1 MARTENRHL
10 RYGEIMQFQSGNKF
24 WLARSKHG
32 RNPIFK
38 DAAQLRDACFEYF
51 QWVEDNPLLEEKI
64 FHASGVITK
73 DTITKMRA
81 MTIRAMCFFIGL
93 SRQGWQ
99 EYSEKPD
106 FSDIVKEIED
116 VIYSQKFEGA
126 AADLL
131 NSNIIARELGLSDNV
146 KNEHTGANG
155 GAIQVNT
162 TAMSAEEAYNLL
174 INGGTIKTD

>member
-1 MARTENRHL
+1 
-10 RYGEIMQFQSGNKF
+10 MQFQTGNQF
-24 WLARSKHG
+24 WKMRETHG
-32 RNPIFK
+32 RNPIFETPEQLWV
-38 DAAQLRDACFEYF
+38 AACEYF
-51 QWVEDNPLLEEKI
+51 QWVEDNPLYEEKI
-64 FHASGVITK
+64 FHSQGMITK

-126 AADLL
+126 AADML
-131 NSNIIARELGLSDNV
+131 NSNIIARELGLSDKV
-146 KNEHTGANG
+146 QNEHTGANG
-155 GAIQVNT
+155 DPI
-162 TAMSAEEAYNLL
+162 SLL
-174 INGGTIKTD
+174 ITQIQGNSLGVSQSTANDYD

>member
-1 MARTENRHL
+1 V
-10 RYGEIMQFQSGNKF
+10 QFQAGNQF
-24 WLARSKHG
+24 WKMRETHG
-32 RNPIFK
+32 RNPIFESPEQLWT
-38 DAAQLRDACFEYF
+38 AACEYF
-51 QWVEDNPLLEEKI
+51 QWVENNPLLEEKI
-64 FHASGVITK
+64 FHSSGAITK
-73 DTITKMRA
+73 DTIKKMRA

-131 NSNIIARELGLSDNV
+131 NSNIIARELGLSDKV
-146 KNEHTGANG
+146 QNEHTGANG
-155 GAIQVNT
+155 QPIQHTV
-162 TAMSAEEAYNLL
+162 E
-174 INGGTIKTD
+174 IKVSFDD

>member
-1 MARTENRHL
+1 
-10 RYGEIMQFQSGNKF
+10 MQFQAGNQF
-24 WLARSKHG
+24 WKMRETHG
-32 RNPIFK
+32 RNPIFESPEQLWT
-38 DAAQLRDACFEYF
+38 AACEYF
-51 QWVEDNPLLEEKI
+51 QWVENNPLLEEKI
-64 FHASGVITK
+64 FHSSGVITK
-73 DTITKMRA
+73 NTITKMRA

-131 NSNIIARELGLSDNV
+131 NSNIIARELGLSDKV
-146 KNEHTGANG
+146 QNEHTGANG
-155 GAIQVNT
+155 GSIQINT
-162 TAMSAEEAYNLL
+162 TVMTPEEAYNLL

>member
-1 MARTENRHL
+1 
-10 RYGEIMQFQSGNKF
+10 MQFQKGNQF
-24 WLARSKHG
+24 WKMRETHG
-32 RNPIFK
+32 RNPIFETPEQLWV
-38 DAAQLRDACFEYF
+38 AACEYF
-51 QWVEDNPLLEEKI
+51 QWVEDNPLYEEKI
-64 FHASGVITK
+64 FHSQGMITK

-126 AADLL
+126 AADML
-131 NSNIIARELGLSDNV
+131 NSNIIARELGLADKQQNEIKITDV
-146 KNEHTGANG
+146 KELTNEQLAIIAAG
-155 GAIQVNT
+155 GSI
-162 TAMSAEEAYNLL
+162 
-174 INGGTIKTD
+174 